1 MEIMSEQNNEVATL
15 VEKAKTGN
23 RNSLEK
29 LIDLY
34 HQDVFRMVYYR
45 TRSKMDAEDLTQEI
59 FIKMVNS
66 LSGLKDSNRFRAW
79 LFKMTLNRIR
89 DFHRKKNIL
98 AFFGTSKE
106 IEAINPGA
114 QNSESPLSKLEERE
128 FEERLHEYTSRLSRW
143 ERETFLLRFV
153 DQLGIREIAEVMN
166 RNENTVKTHLYRA
179 LKKMKQDLKFRKLL
193 AGENL

>member
-1 MEIMSEQNNEVATL
+1 MSEQNNEVATL

-23 RNSLEK
+23 RSSLEK
-29 LIDLY
+29 LIDLF

-59 FIKMVNS
+59 FIKMINS

-114 QNSESPLSKLEERE
+114 QNSESPLTKLEERE
-128 FEERLHEYTSRLSRW
+128 FKERLHEYTSRLSRW

>member
-1 MEIMSEQNNEVATL
+1 
-15 VEKAKTGN
+15 
-23 RNSLEK
+23 
-29 LIDLY
+29 
-34 HQDVFRMVYYR
+34 
-45 TRSKMDAEDLTQEI
+45 MDAEDLTQEI
-59 FIKMVNS
+59 FIKMINC
-66 LSGLKDSNRFRAW
+66 LPGLKDSNRFRAW

-114 QNSESPLSKLEERE
+114 PNSESPLTKLDEGE
-128 FEERLHEYTSRLSRW
+128 FKARLHEFTSRLSRW

-153 DQLGIREIAEVMN
+153 DQLKIREIAEVMN
-166 RNENTVKTHLYRA
+166 RNESTVKTHLYRA
-179 LKKMKQDLKFRKLL
+179 LKKMKQDLKFRRFL

>member
-1 MEIMSEQNNEVATL
+1 MSEQNNEVATL

-29 LIDLY
+29 LIDLF

-59 FIKMVNS
+59 FIKMINS

-106 IEAINPGA
+106 IETINPGA
-114 QNSESPLSKLEERE
+114 QNAESPLTKLEERE
-128 FEERLHEYTSRLSRW
+128 FKERLHEYTSRLSRW

>member
-1 MEIMSEQNNEVATL
+1 MSEQNNEVATL

-23 RNSLEK
+23 RSSLEK
-29 LIDLY
+29 LIDLF

-59 FIKMVNS
+59 FIKMINS

-98 AFFGTSKE
+98 AFFGTSEE

-114 QNSESPLSKLEERE
+114 QNSESPLTKLEERE
-128 FEERLHEYTSRLSRW
+128 FKERLHEYTSRLSRW

>member
-1 MEIMSEQNNEVATL
+1 MSEQNNELAIL

-23 RNSLEK
+23 RHSLEK
-29 LIDLY
+29 LIDLF

-45 TRSKMDAEDLTQEI
+45 THSKMDAEDLTQEI
-59 FIKMVNS
+59 FIKMINC
-66 LSGLKDSNRFRAW
+66 LSGLKDSNRFSAW
-79 LFKMTLNRIR
+79 LFRMTLNRIR

-106 IEAINPGA
+106 IEVINTGA
-114 QNSESPLSKLEERE
+114 QNSESPLTKLEERE
-128 FEERLHEYTSRLSRW
+128 FKERLHEFTSRLSRW

-153 DQLGIREIAEVMN
+153 DQLEIREIAEVMN

-179 LKKMKQDLKFRKLL
+179 LKKMKQDLKFRRLL

>member
-1 MEIMSEQNNEVATL
+1 MSEQNNEVATL

-23 RNSLEK
+23 RSSLEK
-29 LIDLY
+29 LIDLF

-59 FIKMVNS
+59 FIKMINS

-106 IEAINPGA
+106 IETINPGA
-114 QNSESPLSKLEERE
+114 QNSESPLTKLEERE
-128 FEERLHEYTSRLSRW
+128 FKERLHEYTSRLSRW